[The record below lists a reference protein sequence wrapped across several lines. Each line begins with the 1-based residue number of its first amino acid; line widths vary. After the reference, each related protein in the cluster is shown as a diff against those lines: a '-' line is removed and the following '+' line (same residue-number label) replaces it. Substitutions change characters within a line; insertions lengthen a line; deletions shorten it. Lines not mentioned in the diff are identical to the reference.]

1 MKKNRFIFIII
12 SILYGINLA
21 QGQDLLD
28 ILDEELKDTVRY
40 TQATFKTTRLGVG
53 HSLETRKKGVLQFTL
68 GTRYWNIPSNTDN
81 RNSFVADRFSGS
93 FGLEYAIS
101 DRFTLGSSVASFDG
115 IGNAYG
121 KYRIL
126 RQKEGTGKTPIG
138 ITLVQSGLMLSRSV
152 FGIVLP
158 ENSSDRFVY
167 TSQAIIAH
175 KFNRDFSAQIVPTYI
190 HSKSQ
195 QFYDTNN
202 FFALGLGARYKLGG
216 HVSLFSEFYY
226 LTNSVDNTTSR
237 YNPFFLG
244 VNWEI
249 GYVNFQLSL
258 SNVKNFDET
267 AAILF
272 TPTNFNFNDGRLHFG
287 VNVNYVIHTR
297 KKKKK

>member
-1 MKKNRFIFIII
+1 
-12 SILYGINLA
+12 
-21 QGQDLLD
+21 
-28 ILDEELKDTVRY
+28 
-40 TQATFKTTRLGVG
+40 
-53 HSLETRKKGVLQFTL
+53 
-68 GTRYWNIPSNTDN
+68 
-81 RNSFVADRFSGS
+81 
-93 FGLEYAIS
+93 
-101 DRFTLGSSVASFDG
+101 
-115 IGNAYG
+115 
-121 KYRIL
+121 
-126 RQKEGTGKTPIG
+126 
-138 ITLVQSGLMLSRSV
+138 LVQSGLMISRSV

-175 KFNRDFSAQIVPTYI
+175 KF
-190 HSKSQ
+190 
-195 QFYDTNN
+195 NN